1 VIVVAGGSGRL
12 GQRVVRRLLDRGL
25 AVRVLTRNP
34 TGAVGLPPTAELV
47 VGDVRDPASLRAAMT
62 GARTVVSAVH
72 GVTGKGRNSPATV
85 DRDGN
90 ANFVDLAAEI
100 GADVVMV
107 SVVGASPDSSMELF
121 AMKYAAEQ
129 HLWASGVPA
138 TVVRASAFAE
148 LWVEIL
154 RKTAGRSGRPVV
166 FGRGDNPINFVCVDD
181 VAAAVEYAVVE
192 PSTRGTTM
200 QIGGPDTV
208 TLTALAELVQA
219 ADGGTG
225 GPRHVPPIVLKGLAG
240 SIGRFRPAFGRQLR
254 MALAMDTVDLT
265 VDDDDDDDAAAVALR
280 AALPPLPQTPLSTCL
295 AEESRNSRGVT

>member
-1 VIVVAGGSGRL
+1 MIVVAGGTGQL
-12 GQRVVRRLLDRGL
+12 GQRVVRRLLDRDL

-34 TGAVGLPPTAELV
+34 TGAAGLPQTAELA
-47 VGDVRDPASLRAAMT
+47 VGDVRDRASLRAAMA

-90 ANFVDLAAEI
+90 ANLVDVAAEV
-100 GADVVMV
+100 GADVVMM
-107 SVVGASPDSSMELF
+107 SVVGASPDSPMELS

-129 HLWASGVPA
+129 HLWAGGVSA
-138 TVVRASAFAE
+138 TVVRATAFAE

-166 FGRGDNPINFVCVDD
+166 FGHGDNPINFVCVDD

-192 PSTRGTTM
+192 PSTRATTM

-208 TLTALAELVQA
+208 TLSALAALV
-219 ADGGTG
+219 GTG
-225 GPRHVPPIVLKGLAG
+225 KPRHVPPLVLKGLAA
-240 SIGRFRPAFGRQLR
+240 SVGRVRPPFGRQLR
-254 MALAMDTVDLT
+254 MALAMDSMDLT
-265 VDDDDDDDAAAVALR
+265 FDAVAMR
-280 AALPPLPQTPLSTCL
+280 AVLPPLPCTPLSSCL
-295 AEESRNSRGVT
+295 G

>member
-1 VIVVAGGSGRL
+1 VILVAGGTSRL

-34 TGAVGLPPTAELV
+34 EGAAGLPPTAEVV
-47 VGDVRDPASLRAAMT
+47 VGDVRDRASLRAAMA

-72 GVTGKGRNSPATV
+72 GVTGKGPNSPATV

-90 ANFVDLAAEI
+90 ANLVDLAAES
-100 GADVVMV
+100 GADLVMM
-107 SVVGASPDSSMELF
+107 SVVGASPDSPMELF
-121 AMKYAAEQ
+121 TMKYAAER
-129 HLWASGVPA
+129 HLWASGVSA
-138 TVVRASAFAE
+138 TVVRATAFAE

-192 PSTRGTTM
+192 PSSRGTTM

-208 TLTALAELVQA
+208 TLSALAALVQK

-225 GPRHVPPIVLKGLAG
+225 KPRHVSPLVLKGLAG
-240 SIGRFRPAFGRQLR
+240 SVGRVRPAFGRQLR
-254 MALAMDTVDLT
+254 MALAMDSVDLT
-265 VDDDDDDDAAAVALR
+265 FDTVAKR
-280 AALPPLPQTPLSTCL
+280 AALPPLPCTPLSSCL
-295 AEESRNSRGVT
+295 G

>member
-1 VIVVAGGSGRL
+1 VIVVAGGTGQL
-12 GQRVVRRLLDRGL
+12 GQRVVRRLLDRDL
-25 AVRVLTRNP
+25 AVRVLTRDP
-34 TGAVGLPPTAELV
+34 TGAASLPPTAELA
-47 VGDVRDPASLRAAMT
+47 VGDVRDRGSLRAAMA

-90 ANFVDLAAEI
+90 ANLVDVAAEV
-100 GADVVMV
+100 GADVVMM
-107 SVVGASPDSSMELF
+107 SVVGASPDSPMELS

-129 HLWASGVPA
+129 HLWGGGVSA
-138 TVVRASAFAE
+138 TVVRATAFAE

-166 FGRGDNPINFVCVDD
+166 FGRGNNPINFVCVDD

-208 TLTALAELVQA
+208 TLSALAAQV
-219 ADGGTG
+219 GTG
-225 GPRHVPPIVLKGLAG
+225 KTRHIPPLVLKGLAA
-240 SIGRFRPAFGRQLR
+240 SVGRVRPPFGRQLR
-254 MALAMDTVDLT
+254 MALAMDSMDLT
-265 VDDDDDDDAAAVALR
+265 FDAVAMR
-280 AALPPLPQTPLSTCL
+280 AGLPPLPCTPLSRCL
-295 AEESRNSRGVT
+295 G